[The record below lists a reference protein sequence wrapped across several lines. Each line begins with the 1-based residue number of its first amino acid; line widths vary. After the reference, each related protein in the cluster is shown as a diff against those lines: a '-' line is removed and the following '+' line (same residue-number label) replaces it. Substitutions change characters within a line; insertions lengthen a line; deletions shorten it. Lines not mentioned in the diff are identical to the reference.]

1 MQIKSLA
8 IKVPRLGISRL
19 GVYYVRTSV
28 RTVVSGRKVI
38 QRSLGTKD
46 PNLAKILALKFCL
59 SLASEDTLAAFDKT
73 INKYELDL
81 AAGRAKADNAED
93 HARMIEAMKV
103 MADLRAMSAQQVAL
117 YPAPASIAGAT
128 AASETIESALAQVL
142 SQGLATQP
150 KPTEV
155 GIKLKDALEKHLIE
169 EQRTLQSQSAVGEKK
184 VLFAEFSEHFGDIYL
199 NAITKIDISERWRS
213 AEFNR
218 PNKKREGETL
228 SLARLEKRR
237 GYLSKFFAWA
247 ISRGSY
253 HHANP
258 MEQRMGTKKEIRA
271 KQESYAEF
279 TAEDLNTLFN
289 AKYAQD
295 MKQPDWY
302 WVPLMA
308 LFSGA
313 RLGEI
318 ASLKLAHIHTVE
330 GIHVFDIMSG
340 KTQTSLRRVP
350 IHSQL
355 LKLGL
360 WDYVEKLKAMGFDRL
375 FPNRP
380 ELKPEKMVGYQWS
393 KWIEK
398 CGIKDKRKTFHS
410 FRSTVITQLHNA
422 GAPAAGIQR
431 VVGHAAEGMNGVHAK
446 YVREIELALMRATI
460 EAIVYKDLDLDP
472 VRCVDPCFTKVLEST
487 VLKDAREQQ
496 RAVLQQARSQAL
508 AKSSLSATKRKA
520 P

>member
-1 MQIKSLA
+1 MLIKSLA

-81 AAGRAKADNAED
+81 AAGKAKADNPED

-103 MADLRAMSAQQVAL
+103 MADLRAMSAQHAAL
-117 YPAPASIAGAT
+117 QTAPASIAGAT
-128 AASETIESALAQVL
+128 APSATLDPALAQLL
-142 SQGLATQP
+142 SQGLATQA

-155 GIKLKDALEKHLIE
+155 GIKLKDALDKHLIE
-169 EQRTLQSQSAVGEKK
+169 EARVLKSSSTLGEKK
-184 VLFAEFSEHFGDIYL
+184 VLFAEFSEHFGDVHL
-199 NAITKIDISERWRS
+199 NSVTKIDISERWRS

-218 PNKKREGETL
+218 PNKKREDETL
-228 SLARLEKRR
+228 SIARLEKRR
-237 GYLSKFFAWA
+237 GYLSKFFDWA
-247 ISRGSY
+247 INRGSY

-271 KQESYAEF
+271 KQQSYAEF
-279 TAEDLNTLFN
+279 TAEDLNQLFN
-289 AKYAQD
+289 ANYAQH

-302 WVPLMA
+302 WVPLIA

-318 ASLKLAHIHTVE
+318 ASLKLAHIQIVE
-330 GIHVFDIMSG
+330 GVHVFDIMSG

-380 ELKPEKMVGYQWS
+380 ELKPEKMVGRQWAE
-393 KWIEK
+393 WIEK
-398 CGIKDKRKTFHS
+398 CGIEDKRKTFHS

-431 VVGHAAEGMNGVHAK
+431 VVGHAVEGMNGVHAK
-446 YVREIELALMRATI
+446 YVREIQLALMRDTI
-460 EAIVYKDLDLDP
+460 EAIVYKDLDLVP
-472 VRCVDPCFTKVLEST
+472 VRCADPSFTKVLEST
-487 VLKDAREQQ
+487 ALKEAQNQ
-496 RAVLQQARSQAL
+496 RRAALQQARSQAV
-508 AKSSLSATKRKA
+508 AKSSQSASKRKK

>member
-1 MQIKSLA
+1 M
-8 IKVPRLGISRL
+8 
-19 GVYYVRTSV
+19 
-28 RTVVSGRKVI
+28 
-38 QRSLGTKD
+38 
-46 PNLAKILALKFCL
+46 
-59 SLASEDTLAAFDKT
+59 AAFDKT

-81 AAGRAKADNAED
+81 AAGKAKADSPED
-93 HARMIEAMKV
+93 HARMIDAMKT
-103 MADLRAMSAQQVAL
+103 MADINAMRAQQAAL
-117 YPAPASIAGAT
+117 YSAPASITGTT
-128 AASETIESALAQVL
+128 AASATLDPAPAQL
-142 SQGLATQP
+142 LGQGLATQA
-150 KPTEV
+150 KSTEV
-155 GIKLKDALEKHLIE
+155 GIKLKDALDKHLIE
-169 EQRTLQSQSAVGEKK
+169 EARVLKSTNTLGEKK
-184 VLFAEFSEHFGDIYL
+184 VLFAEFSEYFSDLYL
-199 NAITKIDISERWRS
+199 NDITKLKISDNWRS
-213 AEFNR
+213 AEFKR
-218 PNKKREGETL
+218 PNKKHEGETL
-228 SLARLEKRR
+228 SIARLEKRR
-237 GYLSKFFAWA
+237 GYLSKFFDWA

-253 HHANP
+253 FHPNP
-258 MEQRMGTKKEIRA
+258 MGQRMGTKKEIRA
-271 KQESYAEF
+271 KQQSYAEF
-279 TAEDLNTLFN
+279 TAEDLDQLFHAN
-289 AKYAQD
+289 YAQY

-318 ASLKLAHIHTVE
+318 ASLKLAHLQIVE
-330 GIHVFDIMSG
+330 GVHVFDIMSG

-380 ELKPEKMVGYQWS
+380 ELHPEKMAALQWA

-398 CGIKDKRKTFHS
+398 CGIEDKRKTFHS

-431 VVGHAAEGMNGVHAK
+431 VVGHAVEGMNGIHAK
-446 YVREIELALMRATI
+446 YVREIQLALMRDTI

-472 VRCVDPCFTKVLEST
+472 VRCADPCFTKVLEST
-487 VLKDAREQQ
+487 VLKDAREQ
-496 RAVLQQARSQAL
+496 RGEVLQQARSKAV
-508 AKSSLSATKRKA
+508 AKSSLSANKPKT